1 MKAIVY
7 SSAAGHTARYA
18 QMLSEMTGLPA
29 IPVNRIGRKLS
40 RGDEIVFLGWVM
52 AGVVD
57 NYMRMY
63 NTYEIRVLC
72 PVGLLPDSDF
82 VQENLR
88 DHNILPD
95 EIATFYLRGG
105 FDMKRVRGFRKLM
118 AKSFRISMEMD
129 FEDNETKESGELFEL
144 MQGTEDF
151 VSREALEPVA
161 EKIREF
167 QNSTEK
173 ELTTP

>member
-7 SSAAGHTARYA
+7 SSAAGHTERYA
-18 QMLSEMTGLPA
+18 LALSEMTGLPA
-29 IPVNRIGRKLS
+29 IPVRRIGRRLS

-52 AGVVD
+52 AGVID
-57 NYMRMY
+57 SYMHMY
-63 NTYEIRVLC
+63 NTYEVRVLC
-72 PVGLLPDSDF
+72 PVGLLPYSDF
-82 VQENLR
+82 VKETLE
-88 DHNILPD
+88 DHNIIPD

-105 FDMKRVRGFRKLM
+105 FEMKRLHGLKRWM
-118 AKSFRISMEMD
+118 ARSFRVSMEMD

-144 MQGTEDF
+144 MQGSPDF
-151 VSREALEPVA
+151 FDRASLEPVA
-161 EKIREF
+161 EKIREL

>member
-52 AGVVD
+52 AGVID

-144 MQGTEDF
+144 MQGMEDF

-161 EKIREF
+161 KKIREL